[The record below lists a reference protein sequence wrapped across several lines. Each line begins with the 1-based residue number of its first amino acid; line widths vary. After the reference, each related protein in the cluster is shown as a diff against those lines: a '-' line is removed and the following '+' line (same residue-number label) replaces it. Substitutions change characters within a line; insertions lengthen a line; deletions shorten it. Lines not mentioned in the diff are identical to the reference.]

1 MKQMDSNGTQP
12 NYKLGLA
19 LSGGGARG
27 LAHIG
32 FLKVLEREKI
42 PVSFL
47 SGTSMGSIIGAAY
60 AGGMD
65 LSKLEMETIHSTT
78 LRNMMRLVS
87 MTPPTKGILEAG
99 KVRSL
104 LGRFIPESLT
114 FSDLRIPLSICATD
128 LIHSNPVT
136 LDQGLVLDAVMASCA
151 VPGVFPPVYYPPYKL
166 VDGGVLNNLP
176 VDLVRNMGAE
186 KVIGI
191 DVQVNPFDT
200 TPWQDLPVSEHFPI
214 PLPEALKDILW
225 SSTIMI
231 ARITQIQLETNKPDL
246 YIRPHIPREI
256 TMFLGFQKAAE
267 VIAIGEKAAEEFLPQ
282 IRSLISPQV

>member
-1 MKQMDSNGTQP
+1 MIQSGSKSKH
-12 NYKLGLA
+12 KLGLA

-42 PVSFL
+42 RVDYL

-65 LSKLEMETIHSTT
+65 LAELEKEVVHSTT
-78 LRNMMRLVS
+78 LRNMMRLVN
-87 MTPPTKGILEAG
+87 MTPPTRGILEAN
-99 KVRSL
+99 KVRAMLS
-104 LGRFIPESLT
+104 RFIPESLT
-114 FSDLRIPLSICATD
+114 FSKLRIPLAICATD
-128 LIHSNPVT
+128 LIHSIVVT
-136 LDQGLVLDAVMASCA
+136 LDQGKVLPAVMASCA

-176 VDLVRNMGAE
+176 VDLVKIMGAE
-186 KVIGI
+186 KVVGI

-200 TPWQDLPVSEHFPI
+200 SPWQDLPVTEHLPI
-214 PLPEALKDILW
+214 PLPSALKDILW

-231 ARITQIQLETNKPDL
+231 ARITQIQLEASKPDL
-246 YIRPHIPREI
+246 YIRPPIPREI

-267 VIAIGEKAAEEFLPQ
+267 VIAIGEQAAEEFLPQ
-282 IRSLISPQV
+282 IRSLLD